1 MPKIIIFVFATSRVK
16 VRRAGE
22 GDISVLMAAT
32 REERLAI
39 LKSYLNDADYE
50 LWVAEVNGEM
60 AGFIDLWII
69 HDFCH
74 GGKLGYIQN
83 LYVAP
88 KHRRMGVGSKLLRK
102 IVERAR
108 ELRALEIHVVTEF
121 NNESAIR
128 LYKKHGLTKE
138 SLQLEMEFE

>member
-1 MPKIIIFVFATSRVK
+1 MSGIR

-22 GDISVLMAAT
+22 GDISMLTALAEDFMHGTAT
-32 REERLAI
+32 NEERLAI
-39 LKSYLNDADYE
+39 LKSSLKDPDYE
-50 LWVAEVNGEM
+50 LWIAEVNGETV
-60 AGFIDLWII
+60 GFIDLWII

-88 KHRRMGVGSKLLRK
+88 KHRRMGVGNKLLQK

-121 NNESAIR
+121 NNEPAIR
-128 LYKKHGLTKE
+128 LYKKHGSTKE
-138 SLQLEMEFE
+138 SLQLEKEFG